1 MLTVFYMTLKIII
14 LVGRDE
20 SQQSMKC
27 QMQLF
32 EMTILRPGA
41 NTEVSFFFFPLNCRI
56 WGLKFGL
63 WKSESVGV

>member
-41 NTEVSFFFFPLNCRI
+41 NTEVIFFFPPLTAGSGILNLDY
-56 WGLKFGL
+56 GSQK
-63 WKSESVGV
+63 V